1 MRRNLTVEECLLRAC
16 RLMLLADQADSYK
29 DILLYEG
36 LARDWRVLAGR
47 IGVVPAEPPQSW
59 PAEPVQA
66 GGEDRGEAARPV
78 RVPRF
83 PWRAIMGWFR

>member
-16 RLMLLADQADSYK
+16 RLMLMADQAESYK

-36 LARDWRVLAGR
+36 LARDWMALGAR
-47 IGVVPAEPPQSW
+47 IGAVLAEPPPPW

-66 GGEDRGEAARPV
+66 GGEDRSAAARPV
-78 RVPRF
+78 RPPRF